1 MFKSRLSSLFFLLC
15 LIGVARGGYSG
26 SDSNVVGDSL
36 SAGNG
41 YGGVAPPNFP
51 PVPQFDF
58 SGFYKSL
65 DSLRKYHEQ
74 FLNNGVGGNSY
85 SQAASTPNAQ
95 AQAQSSLTF
104 LNDGLQKNI
113 IKAHNAAAPNI
124 PPINGFPS
132 GGGFPNKQLV
142 DSYGNPI
149 KTDNGAFASAFIG
162 PNGVHQTAQVFPE
175 NPAFPNINTR
185 FGGVNPGNENYHYS
199 VATSSSSHTR
209 NINGKQESAQ
219 EAQTTINDNGKI
231 TTYTAKN
238 P

>member
-74 FLNNGVGGNSY
+74 FLNN
-85 SQAASTPNAQ
+85 
-95 AQAQSSLTF
+95 
-104 LNDGLQKNI
+104 LQKNI